1 MEVDVPPRDIS
12 GRILG
17 RPLRSPYSSGGTPR
31 GRRWLWI
38 LAGAWLLYAAAFSEH
53 SLWRIARLRH
63 ELAVTHAELGR
74 VRAEAG
80 RLDARM
86 TDPRERS
93 EHAEQ
98 MLRAQGMARPGEI
111 VYRFGADTLHA
122 GAASR

>member
-1 MEVDVPPRDIS
+1 MGPRDIS

-17 RPLRSPYSSGGTPR
+17 KPLRSPYSKGGTPR
-31 GRRWLWI
+31 RTGWLWI
-38 LAGAWLLYAAAFSEH
+38 LAGVWLLYAAVISEH

-63 ELAVTHAELGR
+63 ELGVTNSELGR
-74 VRAEAG
+74 VRAEAS

-98 MLRAQGMARPGEI
+98 MLRAQGMARPGET
-111 VYRFGADTLHA
+111 VYRFGTDTLHA
-122 GAASR
+122 GPVSR